1 MPTRDPSIHAPWLAA
16 QRRSRARRAAAAR
29 RLRCVRGVRTAFLV
43 ALASL
48 VLAAGAAGAQTGGTT
63 AAPAPSP
70 TVAAVQKAL
79 GLEAD
84 GVAGPQTRRA
94 IRRFQRRHDLAVDGV
109 IGPATLAALGLGAAR
124 TASAGNAAAL
134 EAIADCESGGDPA
147 AVSADGT
154 YRGKYQFSVATWT
167 ALGGS
172 GDPAAAP
179 EAEQDARAAAL
190 YAARGTAP
198 WPTCA

>member
-29 RLRCVRGVRTAFLV
+29 RLRRVRGVRTAFLA

-48 VLAAGAAGAQTGGTT
+48 VLAGAAGAQTGGTT

-94 IRRFQRRHDLAVDGV
+94 IRRFPRRHDLAVAGV
-109 IGPATLAALGLGAAR
+109 IGPAPRAALGLGAAR

>member
-29 RLRCVRGVRTAFLV
+29 RLRRVRGVRTAFLA

-48 VLAAGAAGAQTGGTT
+48 VLAGAAGAQTGGTT

-94 IRRFQRRHDLAVDGV
+94 IRRFQRRHGLAVDGV

-134 EAIADCESGGDPA
+134 EAIAECESGGD
-147 AVSADGT
+147 
-154 YRGKYQFSVATWT
+154 RGKYQFSVATWT

>member
-1 MPTRDPSIHAPWLAA
+1 MPKPDPSIHAPWLAA
-16 QRRSRARRAAAAR
+16 LRRSRARRAAAAR
-29 RLRCVRGVRTAFLV
+29 RLRCVRGVRTAFVV

-48 VLAAGAAGAQTGGTT
+48 VLAGAAGAQTGGTAGT
-63 AAPAPSP
+63 PEPSP

-79 GLEAD
+79 GVDAD

-94 IRRFQRRHDLAVDGV
+94 IRRFQRKHGLAVDGL

-134 EAIADCESGGDPA
+134 AAIADCESGGDPT
-147 AVSADGT
+147 AVSADGS

-179 EAEQDARAAAL
+179 ESEQDARAAVL

-198 WPTCA
+198 WPNCA

>member
-29 RLRCVRGVRTAFLV
+29 RLRRVRGVRTAFLV

-48 VLAAGAAGAQTGGTT
+48 VLAGAAGAQTGGAA

-134 EAIADCESGGDPA
+134 EAIADCESGGDPT

-172 GDPAAAP
+172 GDPAGAP

-198 WPTCA
+198 WPNCA